1 MRRYGEG
8 WCGEFLIRNFKIL
21 LMTHKDLE
29 VYKLSLTLVENIY
42 QLTQSFP
49 ASENFGLTSQLRRA
63 SISLPSNI
71 AEGSSRGSTKDFIRF
86 LNIASGSL
94 AEIETQLVIAERI
107 GYITFSE
114 ALQNNIITIRKM
126 LYRLKQSLNKK
137 LSK

>member
-1 MRRYGEG
+1 
-8 WCGEFLIRNFKIL
+8 
-21 LMTHKDLE
+21 MTHKNLE
-29 VYKLSLTLVENIY
+29 VYKLSLDLVEQVY
-42 QLTQSFP
+42 TLTASFP

-63 SISLPSNI
+63 AVSLPSNI
-71 AEGSSRGSTKDFIRF
+71 ADGASRASTKDFIRF
-86 LNIASGSL
+86 LNISAGSL

-114 ALQNNIITIRKM
+114 DLQNKITTIRKM

>member
-1 MRRYGEG
+1 
-8 WCGEFLIRNFKIL
+8 
-21 LMTHKDLE
+21 MTHKDLE
-29 VYKLSLTLVENIY
+29 VYKLSLDLVEDIY
-42 QLTQSFP
+42 KLTKSFP

-63 SISLPSNI
+63 AVSLPSNI

-94 AEIETQLVIAERI
+94 TETETQLVIAERI
-107 GYITFSE
+107 GCTTFTE

-137 LSK
+137 LG

>member
-1 MRRYGEG
+1 
-8 WCGEFLIRNFKIL
+8 
-21 LMTHKDLE
+21 MTHKDLE
-29 VYKLSLTLVENIY
+29 VYKLSLDLVEDIY
-42 QLTQSFP
+42 KLTKSFP

-63 SISLPSNI
+63 AVSLPSNI

-94 AEIETQLVIAERI
+94 TEKETQLVIAERI
-107 GYITFSE
+107 GYIIFSE

-137 LSK
+137 LG

>member
-1 MRRYGEG
+1 
-8 WCGEFLIRNFKIL
+8 
-21 LMTHKDLE
+21 MTHKDLE

-42 QLTQSFP
+42 KLTQSFP

-107 GYITFSE
+107 GYIT
-114 ALQNNIITIRKM
+114 
-126 LYRLKQSLNKK
+126 YRLHNVQ
-137 LSK
+137 